1 MAGVNANLGVIDHAT
16 EVSIAV
22 NAVFFDLDV
31 LVAETLIRFSSFDSL
46 PVDEIIDELVI
57 DKEIPIEDA
66 ESMLNA
72 FTLKYY
78 DRGIYDEVGQG

>member
-46 PVDEIIDELVI
+46 PVDEIIDEL
-57 DKEIPIEDA
+57 EDA